1 MGKGGMHITV
11 ITPADKHSRSGNR
24 VTAVRW
30 ARILAA
36 LGHRVRLA
44 QIYEGWETDLL
55 IALHAR
61 HSAASVFRFRE
72 RYPAGKLVVG
82 LAGTDIYQFLATEA
96 ETVLSVLASA
106 DALVGLHDL
115 VSQAI
120 PERFHEKLTVIYQSA
135 KPLRRNEI
143 RRYRHFDV
151 LVIAHLREVKD
162 PLRAA
167 EAARILPASSRIRVL
182 HLGRAMDASWEQRA
196 HAEMEAN
203 PRYLWR
209 GEVSH
214 GRARAALA
222 RARLLVLSSLAEGGA
237 NAISE
242 AIMTGVPVLA
252 SSIPSSIGLLGHD
265 YPGYFP
271 PRDHAALAELM
282 LRAEQDPAF
291 LAALEQCIRARAA
304 LFHPAR
310 EREAWKSLLTRLR
323 GKDDGLQRIALGQDM
338 PDHGSTPITQ
348 GTKLD

>member
-11 ITPADKHSRSGNR
+11 ITPADKQSRSGNR

-30 ARILAA
+30 ARL
-36 LGHRVRLA
+36 LSTSGHRVRLA
-44 QIYEGWETDLL
+44 QLYAGWRTDLL

-115 VSQAI
+115 VSEAI
-120 PERFHEKLTVIYQSA
+120 PEHFHGKLTVIYQSA
-135 KPLRRNEI
+135 KPLQRREI
-143 RRYRHFDV
+143 WAHRHFDV

-167 EAARILPASSRIRVL
+167 EAVRILPASSRIRVL
-182 HLGRAMDASWEQRA
+182 HFGRAMDASWEKRA

-214 GRARAALA
+214 GQVRRALA

-237 NAISE
+237 NVISE
-242 AIMTGVPVLA
+242 AVMAGVPILA
-252 SSIPSSIGLLGHD
+252 SCIPSSVGLLGRD

-271 PRDHAALAELM
+271 PRDHTALAELM
-282 LRAEQDPAF
+282 LRAEQIPTF
-291 LAALEQCIRARAA
+291 LAALEQGIQARRA

-310 EREAWKSLLTRLR
+310 EREAWESLLARLW
-323 GKDDGLQRIALGQDM
+323 GKDNGLQRIALGQDM
-338 PDHGSTPITQ
+338 PDHGSASITQ